1 MPSKPKTAS
10 KTPSA
15 DTPVDTAA
23 YEGPPGVFKRI
34 AVIVY
39 DAFLLFAVLFVAT
52 LIPAYFISPESF
64 VANPATDSV
73 VHELDIPLQGWAYRV
88 YLLLLIIIFYSWF
101 WRKSGQTLGMQAW
114 RIKLEHADGGKPSW
128 KQCIVRVIVAGVSLA
143 AGGLGYWWIWID
155 RDRRSW
161 HDRASNTV
169 LRTIPKAKK
178 KV

>member
-34 AVIVY
+34 AVIVC

-73 VHELDIPLQGWAYRV
+73 VHELDIPLQGWIYRI
-88 YLLLLIIIFYSWF
+88 YLLLLIIIFY
-101 WRKSGQTLGMQAW
+101 RDIRLVL
-114 RIKLEHADGGKPSW
+114 LELFNFCPP
-128 KQCIVRVIVAGVSLA
+128 Q
-143 AGGLGYWWIWID
+143 
-155 RDRRSW
+155 
-161 HDRASNTV
+161 
-169 LRTIPKAKK
+169 
-178 KV
+178 